1 MISVD
6 EALSQI
12 LSNVE
17 ETCAE
22 QVALPDAL
30 GRVLA
35 EDIVARLTQPWADV
49 SAMDAYAVRQDDVVS
64 VPVDLNVIGESP
76 AGGCFEGEVGPGQA
90 VRIFTGAPIPEG
102 ADTIIIQE
110 DTERTTSSGGDTVK
124 VLQTAP
130 AGKFIRPAGLDFKSG
145 EVLIASGTVMS
156 ARDIGL
162 AAAANVPWVMV
173 KRKPRVAIIATGN
186 EVVMPGDA
194 LGDNQIISSNSVMLS
209 AYLKVLGA
217 EPLDLGI
224 ARDDKA
230 SLTRLIKSAAQ
241 ADMLVT
247 IGGASVGDYD
257 LVNQVLGQEG
267 VDLGFYKV
275 AMRPGKPLIFGHLG
289 GTPVLG
295 LPGNPVSVGVTSAI
309 FMRPAV
315 EAMLGL
321 SLDDAPPHTA
331 QLGNDLGEN
340 DQRQD
345 YLRAT
350 LCIGADGQRIA
361 TTFSKQDSAMLA
373 KFAQADCLVI
383 RAPHAPAAKVGQAV
397 EIIELRTGRV
407 SL

>member
-1 MISVD
+1 MISVA

-12 LSNVE
+12 IANVT

-35 EDIVARLTQPWADV
+35 DNVTARLTQPWADV
-49 SAMDAYAVRQDDVVS
+49 SAMDAYAVRQADVGS
-64 VPVDLNVIGESP
+64 VPVDLKVIGESP
-76 AGGCFEGEVGPGQA
+76 AGGCFHGEVGTGEA
-90 VRIFTGAPIPEG
+90 VRIFTGAPAPRG

-110 DTERTTSSGGDTVK
+110 NTERNADIVRVLETS
-124 VLQTAP
+124 P
-130 AGKFIRPAGLDFKSG
+130 AGRFIRPAGLDFKTG
-145 EVLIASGTVMS
+145 EVLIHAGRVMG

-173 KRKPRVAIIATGN
+173 RRKPRVAIIATGN
-186 EVVMPGDA
+186 EVVMPGDG

-224 ARDDKA
+224 ARDDEQ
-230 SLTRLIKSAAQ
+230 SLTRLIKSASE
-241 ADMLVT
+241 ADMVVT

-257 LVNQVLGQEG
+257 LVNQVLDHEG

-275 AMRPGKPLIFGHLG
+275 AMRPGKPLIFGRLG
-289 GTPVLG
+289 ATPVLG
-295 LPGNPVSVGVTSAI
+295 LPGNPVSVGVTSAL
-309 FMRPAV
+309 FLKPAV

-321 SLDDAPPHTA
+321 DPAHTPRQTA
-331 QLGNDLGEN
+331 QLGADLNEN
-340 DQRQD
+340 DERQD

-350 LCIGADGQRIA
+350 LITGADGERIA
-361 TTFSKQDSAMLA
+361 TPFSKQDSAMLA
-373 KFAQADCLVI
+373 KFAEADCLVI
-383 RAPHAPAAKVGQAV
+383 RAPHAPAAKAGDSVD
-397 EIIELRTGRV
+397 IIALRTGRV